1 MATLQSLL
9 LSFQRCSLFRRLIW
23 SEHTRNC
30 TARRLDFHR
39 FEHEERKN
47 GPRVELGGGLAGR
60 LSCSKHA
67 INLWLFK
74 LLSSVQN
81 DGERVSSIAKKSN
94 IFCLPSHLTVFLKI
108 ILRTAKPLWLMFCF
122 GPLRCNDAAAGRCV
136 HACTQATGYLGT
148 AKGRVFR
155 DYMNQLNYEFL
166 NSIQ

>member
-1 MATLQSLL
+1 MVLKRDYSPNRALEEFLYTILRNTEDFSNWKKRKRKERSQLLCAKQSTNLSQRQRTFMATLQSLL

-39 FEHEERKN
+39 FEHEGKKN

-67 INLWLFK
+67 INLWLIK

-81 DGERVSSIAKKSN
+81 DGERVSLIAKKSN
-94 IFCLPSHLTVFLKI
+94 IFVCPRISLCS
-108 ILRTAKPLWLMFCF
+108 
-122 GPLRCNDAAAGRCV
+122 
-136 HACTQATGYLGT
+136 
-148 AKGRVFR
+148 
-155 DYMNQLNYEFL
+155 
-166 NSIQ
+166 